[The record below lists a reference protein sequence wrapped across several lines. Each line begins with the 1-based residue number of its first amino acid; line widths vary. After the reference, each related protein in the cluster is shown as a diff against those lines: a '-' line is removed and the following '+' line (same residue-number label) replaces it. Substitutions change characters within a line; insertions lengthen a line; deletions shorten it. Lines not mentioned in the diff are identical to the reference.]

1 MGMRCFFRLNSVFLC
16 GLLLFCA
23 VSCTFD
29 YGITEAVESPYPDIT
44 MEDLDYV
51 RVRKGGPIARLQA
64 EIAERYEKRHRMEL
78 KNYSFE
84 QYNTSNDEID
94 AVGSGGFASIEL
106 DTSNIHMSSGIEII
120 VDSEDITLGTE
131 RLDWEDSK
139 KYLRGGDNDP
149 VNIEQSDG
157 TMFTG
162 SGFSADVRARS
173 WFVSS
178 NAEGAYVHED
188 DDEESGEEDETTE
201 NETAESDG
209 VRESDGARESGGE
222 KPAAESSPMK
232 SAPAEDTGE
241 TVEPQS

>member
-1 MGMRCFFRLNSVFLC
+1 MGMRCFFRLNSVFLY
-16 GLLLFCA
+16 GFLSFCA

-29 YGITEAVESPYPDIT
+29 YGVTEAAESPYPDIT

-51 RVRKGGPIARLQA
+51 RVRRGGPIARLQA

-84 QYNTSNDEID
+84 QYNTSNDEVD

-106 DTSNIHMSSGIEII
+106 DTSNIHMSGGIEII
-120 VDSEDITLGTE
+120 VDSEDITLDTE
-131 RLDWEDSK
+131 RLDWQDSK
-139 KYLRGGDNDP
+139 KYLRGGENDS

-162 SGFSADVRARS
+162 TGFSADVRARS

-178 NAEGAYVHED
+178 NAEGVYVHED
-188 DDEESGEEDETTE
+188 DEESGGEEAGTGE
-201 NETAESDG
+201 NETAEND
-209 VRESDGARESGGE
+209 GE
-222 KPAAESSPMK
+222 KNETAESNLPQDV
-232 SAPAEDTGE
+232 PAEDTVE
-241 TVEPQS
+241 TGPRN